1 MTRVLTEYLAGESPA
16 ILSVKYRV
24 ENCLL
29 DITEL
34 EYSTFMAVPGGPPGS
49 IFIPEDQQVVTG
61 IITLRYRKLVAE
73 VALDF
78 IQELLALGVLQ

>member
-1 MTRVLTEYLAGESPA
+1 MTRVLTKYLVGESPA
-16 ILSVKYRV
+16 ILLVKYRV
-24 ENCLL
+24 ENSLL

-34 EYSTFMAVPGGPPGS
+34 EHSTFMAVPGPPGS
-49 IFIPEDQQVVTG
+49 IFIPEDRQVVTG
-61 IITLRYRKLVAE
+61 IITPRYRKLVAE